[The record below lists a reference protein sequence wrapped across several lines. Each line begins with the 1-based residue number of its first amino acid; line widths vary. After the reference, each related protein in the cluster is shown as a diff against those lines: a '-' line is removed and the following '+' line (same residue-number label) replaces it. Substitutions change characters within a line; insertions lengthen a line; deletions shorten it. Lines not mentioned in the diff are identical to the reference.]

1 MQIDGNAL
9 VGGIV
14 AIVVAVVGSSWFSAW
29 VQSHNSNTL
38 KQAIIDMQGDIANIK
53 ANGEALE
60 AKNARRRILRF
71 NDELLKNNTNHSK
84 EYFDDVLDDTTEYL
98 RYCEK
103 HPDFKNGKASL
114 AIENI
119 ERVYRNCM
127 EKKSFL

>member
-14 AIVVAVVGSSWFSAW
+14 AIIVAVLGSSWFSAW
-29 VQSHNSNTL
+29 AQSHNSNTL

-103 HPDFKNGKASL
+103 HPEFKNGKASL

>member
-1 MQIDGNAL
+1 MVIDPNAL

-14 AIVVAVVGSSWFSAW
+14 AIVVAVIGSSWFSAFM
-29 VQSHNSNTL
+29 QSHNSN
-38 KQAIIDMQGDIANIK
+38 AIKEAVSELQKDVINIK

-103 HPDFKNGKASL
+103 NPDFKNGKATL